1 MALVFRGFQDF
12 QEIQV
17 VQAFPNRQGSQEF
30 LGRQETRERQS
41 PESRLEA
48 EQNFPV
54 KLHVLQSIRNH
65 LNEHFY
71 KCLKLLTP
79 GAGRTS
85 AVDLGG
91 FGHTGQ
97 HSPSGVYISV
107 GLNMLVYVPH
117 QRCS

>member
-30 LGRQETRERQS
+30 LGCQETRERQS

-65 LNEHFY
+65 LNE
-71 KCLKLLTP
+71 
-79 GAGRTS
+79 
-85 AVDLGG
+85 
-91 FGHTGQ
+91 Q
-97 HSPSGVYISV
+97 
-107 GLNMLVYVPH
+107 VPKVAH
-117 QRCS
+117 PRCGPHIGC